1 MPWGGPGG
9 LVPGGWALKR
19 TQPEK
24 REDTV
29 RTRLLAALFESQFM
43 GTELAAWC
51 APIPGGP
58 VNLTLAAWVGALVA
72 QRCLFLEAAEQGYQL
87 DGPAVLALV
96 NELALEQKLAP
107 TVKVGTLKGTWDD
120 HEPHGQIAVIYEF
133 RDFEPV
139 GFVRAPRMK
148 TRTLPHMPAAIPDAW
163 KQRDPA
169 LLELDYPTEDPRRA
183 RLVRWLPAFFDDGT
197 ILPPLDPDMAAMFDR
212 LGETREPAPGGQTEP
227 AKAEPAPAHS
237 ASTPTAPPAT
247 AEAIHGA
254 AAAPGGS
261 TPAEP
266 AKPTGDAPSVAEQPG
281 PGPAVAP
288 GTSPP
293 ACEPQAAGGGVESC
307 PDDQAYPGG
316 APAGF
321 VRGSRWRVTGVDG
334 RDGEV
339 MAHPIWVPFATSQP
353 EHGRWRVL
361 LKFVPSATGP
371 EGAYEQ
377 FVDVDKLAPPPRRR
391 GQAVQTP
398 GLFGQDEPVAKTRPS
413 RRKA

>member
-29 RTRLLAALFESQFM
+29 RTRLLAALFESQFV

-58 VNLTLAAWVGALVA
+58 VSLTLAQWAGALVA
-72 QRCLFLEAAEQGYQL
+72 QRCLFLEAADRGYQL

-96 NELALEQKLAP
+96 HELALEQQLAP
-107 TVKVGTLKGTWDD
+107 TVKVGTLKDTWDD

-133 RDFEPV
+133 RDFDPI
-139 GFVRAPRMK
+139 GFVRAPRLSS
-148 TRTLPHMPAAIPDAW
+148 RALPLSPPAIPDAW

-169 LLELDYPTEDPRRA
+169 LLELTYPTEDPRRA
-183 RLVRWLPAFFDDGT
+183 RLLRWLPGFFDDGT
-197 ILPPLDPDMAAMFDR
+197 ILPPLEPDLAAAFER
-212 LGETREPAPGGQTEP
+212 LGVTRPVDARADNDALARAARNALGSSDGTIARLAEEQAPGVQSGP
-227 AKAEPAPAHS
+227 AAAEAARDLNG
-237 ASTPTAPPAT
+237 STSTAPPA
-247 AEAIHGA
+247 AADAIHGA
-254 AAAPGGS
+254 SAAPGGS
-261 TPAEP
+261 TPA
-266 AKPTGDAPSVAEQPG
+266 Q
-281 PGPAVAP
+281 
-288 GTSPP
+288 
-293 ACEPQAAGGGVESC
+293 
-307 PDDQAYPGG
+307 QAYPSG

-339 MAHPIWVPFATSQP
+339 IYPPAWVPFDAKRP
-353 EHGRWRVL
+353 EDGRWRVL